1 MAPARGLAAVCLLGV
16 GLASL
21 AWGGVQS
28 WHLRRATASPAELP
42 PSAGAPPRTE
52 EAPPGTRLL
61 GEVLS
66 VFDATSYN
74 GEWFVLDRRQDMV
87 HRLDS
92 TGTRTMAIGRAG
104 RGPGEFRIPE
114 ALAVYQDTLVV
125 AEFDGTVHRFGLD
138 GTFHGRSRLRVDSCL
153 AVGVFDVVAMSEKPI
168 YLVGCVG
175 RGALQQ
181 AFVVQET
188 PAGATR
194 KLAAYTKGRERDREL
209 DLEFLPVLGAHPK
222 GFVFGS
228 AFEDCLDVLDMDG
241 HVLAPVCHAWLPR
254 VPLPDDWTKDR
265 EEMARSVERAG
276 LSVGDME
283 AWAPFEQMFGT
294 AGGRLVYRVP
304 VPDRAGQHRLVV
316 GNEDDGAMPVVEVEA
331 PHLFLGDR
339 AVLAAWDDLD
349 GTRIALYPWSTSV
362 GR

>member
-1 MAPARGLAAVCLLGV
+1 MDWRITAPARGLAAVCLLGV

-42 PSAGAPPRTE
+42 PSAGASPRTE

-194 KLAAYTKGRERDREL
+194 KLAAYTKKDENATGNWTWSSCRSSAPIRR
-209 DLEFLPVLGAHPK
+209 
-222 GFVFGS
+222 GS
-228 AFEDCLDVLDMDG
+228 CLDRRSKTVSMSST
-241 HVLAPVCHAWLPR
+241 
-254 VPLPDDWTKDR
+254 WTDTC
-265 EEMARSVERAG
+265 SP
-276 LSVGDME
+276 LSVMLGSR
-283 AWAPFEQMFGT
+283 GCRCRT
-294 AGGRLVYRVP
+294 TGRRTVKKWP
-304 VPDRAGQHRLVV
+304 
-316 GNEDDGAMPVVEVEA
+316 EVSKE
-331 PHLFLGDR
+331 
-339 AVLAAWDDLD
+339 LA
-349 GTRIALYPWSTSV
+349 
-362 GR
+362 